1 MPHCPAHSDSMR
13 ISNAR
18 PEHPDELF
26 MLILLLQVQLTWQHR
41 LRPLK
46 SVLIAIACIFY
57 VSSTA
62 YAQEDIPDRSQQ
74 PVTKKS
80 SKDKKRK
87 TGLFVTDSGS
97 EYRWNNGENK
107 IRLGGFIQ
115 ADSRTFF
122 EDAGEASNDNFTF
135 RRIRPV
141 LEVRFG
147 KVYSFYFMP
156 NLESNLGIL
165 DAFFES
171 NYIKP
176 FNLRVGKFKSPF
188 GLERL
193 QSATALALNE
203 RAFPTNLA
211 PNREIGAQVFGDIL
225 WGTTEYQIGIFH
237 GNVDNGS
244 GIGDSVINS
253 NSSGIDFVARIFSH
267 PLKHIHTEFLRGLG
281 FGVAYSYGT
290 QYGSAQ
296 PGNAHLPTFISPGQQ
311 SIASYAQG
319 AFADGS
325 RERIGP
331 QLFYHSGPFGI
342 MGEYTISQQNIK
354 IGAMSDKVANDAFQI
369 QLSWVLFNG
378 DASFRRVQP
387 HNPITFENISALG
400 AVQLV
405 TRYSELNLDTKAF
418 AHGLFNLDRS
428 VNKAQDFGV
437 GINWYLNRNVKF
449 QLSYNQTH
457 FNGAMGRI
465 DRPTEKILFSRMQL
479 AF

>member
-1 MPHCPAHSDSMR
+1 MIQHFINIWMSINENLR
-13 ISNAR
+13 VNR
-18 PEHPDELF
+18 
-26 MLILLLQVQLTWQHR
+26 LLKT
-41 LRPLK
+41 
-46 SVLIAIACIFY
+46 VLITSICVFY
-57 VSSTA
+57 VNSVA

-74 PVTKKS
+74 PITIKS
-80 SKDKKRK
+80 SKDNKRK
-87 TGLFVTDSGS
+87 TRLFVTDSGS
-97 EYRWNNGENK
+97 GYRWNNGRNQ

-122 EDAGEASNDNFTF
+122 ENAGEADNDNFTF

-147 KVYSFYFMP
+147 KIYSFYFMP
-156 NLESNLGIL
+156 NLESSLGIL

-225 WGTTEYQIGIFH
+225 WDTTEYQIGIFH

-267 PLKHIHTEFLRGLG
+267 PLKHIQTEFLQGLG
-281 FGVAYSYGT
+281 LGVAYSYGT

-296 PGNAHLPTFISPGQQ
+296 PGNAHLPIFISPGQQ
-311 SIASYAQG
+311 SIASYVSG

-354 IGAMSDKVANDAFQI
+354 IGATSDKVTNDAFQV
-369 QLSWVLFNG
+369 QLSWALFNG
-378 DASFRRVQP
+378 DASFRRMQP

-457 FNGAMGRI
+457 FNGAIGRI

>member
-1 MPHCPAHSDSMR
+1 MKLFF
-13 ISNAR
+13 NK
-18 PEHPDELF
+18 HPDGFECSSRLF
-26 MLILLLQVQLTWQHR
+26 
-41 LRPLK
+41 K
-46 SVLIAIACIFY
+46 SALIAIACTFC

-62 YAQEDIPDRSQQ
+62 YAQEDIPNRSQQ

-80 SKDKKRK
+80 PEDNKRK
-87 TGLFVTDSGS
+87 TGLFFADSGAG
-97 EYRWNNGENK
+97 YRWNKGRNE
-107 IRLGGFIQ
+107 IRLGGFVQ
-115 ADSRTFF
+115 ADSHTFF
-122 EDAGEASNDNFTF
+122 EETGEIGNDHFTF

-141 LEVRFG
+141 LEVRFN
-147 KVYSFYFMP
+147 KIYSFYFMP
-156 NLESNLGIL
+156 NLESSLGIL

-171 NYIKP
+171 NYIKS

-211 PNREIGAQVFGDIL
+211 PNREIGAQVFGNIL
-225 WGTTEYQIGIFH
+225 WDTTEYQIGIFS
-237 GNVDNGS
+237 GNVDN
-244 GIGDSVINS
+244 
-253 NSSGIDFVARIFSH
+253 SSGIRESVIHSTSSGVDFVARIFSH
-267 PLKHIHTEFLRGLG
+267 PLKHVQIEFLRGLG
-281 FGVAYSYGT
+281 LGVAYSYGT
-290 QYGSAQ
+290 QYGSTQ
-296 PGNAHLPTFISPGQQ
+296 SGNAHLPTFISPGQQ
-311 SIASYAQG
+311 LIASYAQG

-354 IGAMSDKVANDAFQI
+354 TGTASDKVTNDAFQV

-387 HNPITFENISALG
+387 HHPVTFENIGALG
-400 AVQLV
+400 AIQLV

-418 AHGLFNLDRS
+418 AHGLFHPDRS
-428 VNKAQDFGV
+428 VSKAQDYGV
-437 GINWYLNRNVKF
+437 GINWYLNHNVKF

-457 FNGAMGRI
+457 FSHGAIGGI
-465 DRPTEKILFSRMQL
+465 DRPTEKILFSRMQF

>member
-1 MPHCPAHSDSMR
+1 MG
-13 ISNAR
+13 N
-18 PEHPDELF
+18 
-26 MLILLLQVQLTWQHR
+26 LLLINIFIT
-41 LRPLK
+41 
-46 SVLIAIACIFY
+46 IAFVCY
-57 VSSTA
+57 VGSAA
-62 YAQEDIPDRSQQ
+62 YAQEDIPDRLQ
-74 PVTKKS
+74 PVITKKS
-80 SKDKKRK
+80 SESNQRK
-87 TGLFVTDSGS
+87 TGFFVTDSGTG
-97 EYRWNNGENK
+97 YRWSHGKNE

-115 ADSRTFF
+115 ADSRTYFD
-122 EDAGEASNDNFTF
+122 DADNTGNDNFSL

-147 KVYSFYFMP
+147 DIYSFYIMSG
-156 NLESNLGIL
+156 LESNPGIL

-171 NYIKP
+171 NFIKP
-176 FNLRVGKFKSPF
+176 FNLRIGKFKSPF

-211 PNREIGAQVFGDIL
+211 PNREIGAQIFGDVL
-225 WGTTEYQIGIFH
+225 WNTTEYQIGIFS
-237 GNVDNGS
+237 GNVDNSS
-244 GIGDSVINS
+244 GLRDSVINS
-253 NSSGIDFVARIFSH
+253 NSSGIDFVARFFFH
-267 PLKHIHTEFLRGLG
+267 PLKHVQTEYLQGLG
-281 FGVAYSYGT
+281 LGVAYSYGT
-290 QYGSAQ
+290 QHGNAQ
-296 PGNAHLPTFISPGQQ
+296 PGEANLPTFISPGQQ
-311 SIASYAQG
+311 LIASYARG
-319 AFADGS
+319 AFSDGS

-354 IGAMSDKVANDAFQI
+354 IGATSDKVTNDAFQV
-369 QLSWVLFNG
+369 QLSWVIFNG

-387 HNPITFENISALG
+387 HHPVTLENISALG
-400 AVQLV
+400 ALQLV

-428 VNKAQDFGV
+428 VNKARDFGV

-457 FNGAMGRI
+457 FTHGATGGI
-465 DRPTEKILFSRMQL
+465 NRPTEKILFSRMQL

>member
-1 MPHCPAHSDSMR
+1 MR

-26 MLILLLQVQLTWQHR
+26 MLILLSQVQLTWQHR

-156 NLESNLGIL
+156 NLESSLGIL

-176 FNLRVGKFKSPF
+176 FNLRIGKFKSPF

-225 WGTTEYQIGIFH
+225 WDTTEYQIGIFH

-253 NSSGIDFVARIFSH
+253 NSSGIDFVTRIFSH

-296 PGNAHLPTFISPGQQ
+296 PGNAHLPIFISPGQQ
-311 SIASYAQG
+311 SIASYAQN

-369 QLSWVLFNG
+369 QLSWVLF
-378 DASFRRVQP
+378 
-387 HNPITFENISALG
+387 
-400 AVQLV
+400 
-405 TRYSELNLDTKAF
+405 
-418 AHGLFNLDRS
+418 
-428 VNKAQDFGV
+428 
-437 GINWYLNRNVKF
+437 
-449 QLSYNQTH
+449 
-457 FNGAMGRI
+457 
-465 DRPTEKILFSRMQL
+465 
-479 AF
+479 